1 MKLLLILGV
10 SLTFLT
16 AILHLVTMINL
27 VHKSDVLL
35 STSLFINYL

>member
-16 AILHLVTMINL
+16 AILHPVTMTNQ
-27 VHKSDVLL
+27 VHIKMMC
-35 STSLFINYL
+35 F